1 MKRITGILT
10 AVCTALFIAVQT
22 AFSAPA
28 EPERLRR
35 INECFGYF
43 MEQRGSESFWD
54 GLESG
59 TTDWAAYCYARL
71 SGADGAEKY
80 ATSVEKHVAELAE
93 GGAFVR
99 PTEYQRSAICI
110 AVTGGNASQAA
121 QLGTF
126 GCDYLDKQGFNA
138 YIWALIAINVTGLEA
153 PENAVNTA
161 ESLTEYIISQQHDDG
176 SFSLFGDSGDVDIT
190 AAAVYALCGADVP
203 GASQAAERGAEW
215 LSGFETYST
224 MGVRNCE
231 STAQAVM
238 ALSAAGYTE
247 KAISAASQLEE
258 YHREGGYA
266 HLPDGE
272 INSMATAQAMEALT
286 ALELA
291 ERGESLFGKFAN
303 SQTGDNTAE
312 ITENVTVTA
321 EAPTEQP
328 ETPQTADTTDNPAEN
343 GGFNGTHIKIIISG
357 LSGAGALAC
366 VILFVVKR
374 RKMLIP
380 AAVLLAALSGGVWLL
395 DIRTADEYYAQ
406 SVTGGLHVT
415 FSADCLAVLDDMD
428 SIDEDVNPAD
438 VIPADGIVIA
448 QCGLSLPEGASA
460 FDALTAAARA
470 QKVRVDYTGGM
481 YGTYVR
487 SIGYISEF
495 GFGELSGW
503 MYRVNGKFPD
513 TSASN
518 YVLSEGDVV
527 EFVYTCDLGR
537 DVGDV
542 YSAETSG

>member
-1 MKRITGILT
+1 MKRFTGILT

-28 EPERLRR
+28 EPERLQR

-43 MEQRGSESFWD
+43 MEQRGAESFWD

-59 TTDWAAYCYARL
+59 TADWAAYCYARL
-71 SGADGAEKY
+71 NGADGAEKY
-80 ATSVEKHVAELAE
+80 ASSVEKHIAELAE
-93 GGAFVR
+93 GDAFVR

-110 AVTGGNASQAA
+110 AVTGGDASQAVR
-121 QLGTF
+121 LGAF
-126 GCDYLDKQGFNA
+126 DCDFLDKQGFNA

-161 ESLTEYIISQQHDDG
+161 DSLTEYIISQQHDDG
-176 SFSLFGDSGDVDIT
+176 SFSLFGDNGDVDIT
-190 AAAVYALCGADVP
+190 AAAVYALCGTDVP
-203 GASQAAERGAEW
+203 GASRAAERGAEW

-247 KAISAASQLEE
+247 KALSAASQLEE

-303 SQTGDNTAE
+303 SQTGDNTSE
-312 ITENVTVTA
+312 ITENAAVTSETSS
-321 EAPTEQP
+321 EQP
-328 ETPQTADTTDNPAEN
+328 ETTQAADAADN
-343 GGFNGTHIKIIISG
+343 GVFNGTHIKIIISG
-357 LSGAGALAC
+357 LSGAGALVC
-366 VILFVVKR
+366 VIFFAVKR

-415 FSADCLAVLDDMD
+415 FSADCLAALDDMD

-438 VIPADGIVIA
+438 VIPPDGIVIA

-460 FDALTAAARA
+460 FDALTSAARA

>member
-22 AFSAPA
+22 AFSALA
-28 EPERLRR
+28 EPERLQR

-43 MEQRGSESFWD
+43 MEQRGAQSFWD

-59 TTDWAAYCYARL
+59 TADWAAYCYARL
-71 SGADGAEKY
+71 NGADGAEKY
-80 ATSVEKHVAELAE
+80 ASSVEKHIAELAE

-110 AVTGGNASQAA
+110 AVTGGDASQAVR
-121 QLGTF
+121 LGAF
-126 GCDYLDKQGFNA
+126 DCDFLDKQGFNA

-161 ESLTEYIISQQHDDG
+161 DSLTEYIISQQHDDG
-176 SFSLFGDSGDVDIT
+176 SFSLFGDNGDVDIT
-190 AAAVYALCGADVP
+190 AVAVYALCGTDVP
-203 GASQAAERGAEW
+203 GASRAAERGAEW

-247 KAISAASQLEE
+247 KALSAASQLEE

-448 QCGLSLPEGASA
+448 QRGLSLPEGASA

>member
-1 MKRITGILT
+1 MKRFTGILT

-28 EPERLRR
+28 ESERLLR

-43 MEQRGSESFWD
+43 MEQRGAQSFWD

-59 TTDWAAYCYARL
+59 TADWAAYCYARL
-71 SGADGAEKY
+71 NGADGAEKY
-80 ATSVEKHVAELAE
+80 ASSVEKHIAELSE

-110 AVTGGNASQAA
+110 AVTGGDASQAVR
-121 QLGTF
+121 LGAF
-126 GCDYLDKQGFNA
+126 DCDFLDKQGFNA

-161 ESLTEYIISQQHDDG
+161 DSLTEYIISQQHDDG
-176 SFSLFGDSGDVDIT
+176 SFSLFGDNGDVDIT
-190 AAAVYALCGADVP
+190 AAAVYALCGTDVP
-203 GASQAAERGAEW
+203 GASRAAERGAEW

-247 KAISAASQLEE
+247 KALSAASQLEE

-303 SQTGDNTAE
+303 SQTGDNTSE
-312 ITENVTVTA
+312 ITENAAVTSETSS
-321 EAPTEQP
+321 EQP
-328 ETPQTADTTDNPAEN
+328 ETTQAADAADN
-343 GGFNGTHIKIIISG
+343 GVFNGTHIKIIISG
-357 LSGAGALAC
+357 LSGAGALVC
-366 VILFVVKR
+366 VIFFAVKR

-415 FSADCLAVLDDMD
+415 FSADCLAALDDMD

-438 VIPADGIVIA
+438 VIPPDGIVIA

-460 FDALTAAARA
+460 FDALTSAARA